1 MTWSYVGFGSV
12 ENGGGSSASLV
23 IPVPSGVQNN
33 DYLLFGITCFDGSY
47 VAPTFPSGINTFETG
62 TCYST
67 TGNMFAWGWRLAYN
81 EPANYTAT
89 LFSINDP
96 ATGVCYAIRGASGSA
111 QDSSAQVP
119 QFQVLTAPADTAYTS
134 LPFPVGSWPQNPYA
148 ATVYGTCGFNLAGD
162 GTETLTFP
170 AGLTAN
176 PEYFNNSAALGD
188 ATGFSLATGLYG
200 PGNATVS
207 PGIIYATIAIWI
219 PPPAAY
225 PVSVFGDAVP
235 GNMQP
240 GFIPANLVS
249 KRYIGNA
256 GSVTPDGQDAM
267 FGNAVTNTQAI
278 VSPGNMW

>member
-12 ENGGGSSASLV
+12 QNPGVSTSLV

-33 DYLLFGITCFDGSY
+33 NYLLFGITCYDAGF
-47 VAPTFPSGINTFETG
+47 VAPTFPSGITPFETG
-62 TCYST
+62 TTY
-67 TGNMFAWGWRLAYN
+67 TGTGDMFAWGWRLANN
-81 EPANYTAT
+81 EPASYTAT
-89 LFSINDP
+89 LGSSSDP
-96 ATGVCYAIRGASGSA
+96 ASGVCYAISGGSG
-111 QDSSAQVP
+111 QDP
-119 QFQVLTAPADTAYTS
+119 QFQVLTAPTDAAYTS
-134 LPFPVGSWPQNPYA
+134 LPFAVGPWPQNPYA

-176 PEYFNNSAALGD
+176 PEYTNNSTFLGD

-200 PGNATVS
+200 PGNATLNQ
-207 PGIIYATIAIWI
+207 GIIYATIAIWI
-219 PPPAAY
+219 PPAAY